1 MRVDELPCGTLG
13 ERLRCKVDKYGPC
26 GRAFTLHGRD
36 GRVVPVRLVVRAW
49 VWVGLADRDYG
60 RREHNPLHARA
71 ILQCGVQDR
80 RGALHGGDDELCVKV
95 EL

>member
-1 MRVDELPCGTLG
+1 MGRIRRKIKSTYTENIRRIESDEVPCEFGLVRVDELPRSTLG

-26 GRAFTLHGRD
+26 SGAFTLHGRD

-60 RREHNPLHARA
+60 
-71 ILQCGVQDR
+71 
-80 RGALHGGDDELCVKV
+80 
-95 EL
+95 